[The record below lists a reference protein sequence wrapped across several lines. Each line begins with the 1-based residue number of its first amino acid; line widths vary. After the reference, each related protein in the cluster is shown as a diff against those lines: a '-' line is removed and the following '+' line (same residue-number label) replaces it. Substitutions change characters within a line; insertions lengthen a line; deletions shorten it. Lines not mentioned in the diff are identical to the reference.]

1 MSKIQEK
8 INSLVDEIQSM
19 MEANAHLDDDPEK
32 LEKLEKLLAKTSIYW
47 AHMDDENTDYIQAIQ
62 DTIKRNV
69 KWDL

>member
-32 LEKLEKLLAKTSIYW
+32 LEKLEKLLEKTSTYW
-47 AHMDDENTDYIQAIQ
+47 AHMDDENADYVQAVYEAIENK
-62 DTIKRNV
+62 TSWV
-69 KWDL
+69 

>member
-47 AHMDDENTDYIQAIQ
+47 AHMDDENADYVQAVYEAIENK
-62 DTIKRNV
+62 TSWV
-69 KWDL
+69 